1 MVYTG
6 GVINDINRKETLE
19 ELQDNKLAL
28 VCHKLELKPTDTL
41 LDIGCGWGTLAAY
54 AAKNFGCDVTG
65 VTLGKN
71 QTAFGNKRIAD
82 NGVEPHKA
90 RILCKDYREIGT
102 EKKFTK
108 IVSLEMG
115 EVSFDSRFQKTA
127 RLTTV
132 SHLST
137 SESAATT
144 RSSAKFTTSSMTM
157 VFSSTKSLDSALPG
171 STRTSSGE
179 CPLALVLRT
188 RSR

>member
-54 AAKNFGCDVTG
+54 AAKNFDCDVTG

-71 QTAFGNKRIAD
+71 QTAFGNKRIAE

-115 EVSFDSRFQKTA
+115 EVSVEVRFSCSTA
-127 RLTTV
+127 RLTIV
-132 SHLST
+132 SPLST
-137 SESAATT
+137 SVFAATA
-144 RSSAKFTTSSMTM
+144 RSSAKSTTSLMMM
-157 VFSSTKSLDSALPG
+157 VSLSTKSLDSALLG
-171 STRTSSGE
+171 STRTSSGKF
-179 CPLALVLRT
+179 P
-188 RSR
+188 SRFGLLS

>member
-6 GVINDINRKETLE
+6 GVINDITRKETLE

-54 AAKNFGCDVTG
+54 AAKNFDCDVTG

-71 QTAFGNKRIAD
+71 QTAFGNKRIAE

-102 EKKFTK
+102 DKKFTK

-115 EVSFDSRFQKTA
+115 EVSLEVFRPRQTA
-127 RLTTV
+127 IDA
-132 SHLST
+132 LSP
-137 SESAATT
+137 
-144 RSSAKFTTSSMTM
+144 SSARRHPQ
-157 VFSSTKSLDSALPG
+157 VQLVPQPG
-171 STRTSSGE
+171 
-179 CPLALVLRT
+179 LRSP
-188 RSR
+188 R